1 MSRRPLITP
10 RALIFFGTRL
20 ILTAPLLPS
29 VTAFLR
35 RFFSSRLVSFSFTRD
50 AQRGSCDIANAVF
63 QVTMM
68 PL

>member
-1 MSRRPLITP
+1 
-10 RALIFFGTRL
+10 
-20 ILTAPLLPS
+20 LPS

-50 AQRGSCDIANAVF
+50 AQRGSCDIADAVF